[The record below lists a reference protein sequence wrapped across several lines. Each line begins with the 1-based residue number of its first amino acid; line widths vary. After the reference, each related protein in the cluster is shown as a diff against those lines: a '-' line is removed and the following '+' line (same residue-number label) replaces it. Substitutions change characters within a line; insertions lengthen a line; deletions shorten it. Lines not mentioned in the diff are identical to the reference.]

1 MRIPAIAALCASLL
15 AAGCA
20 ASSPPDVLPLF
31 NPSDPAMG
39 LRDARYSPVL
49 GGFQPRRPTGPENWR
64 RLNDNLSPANRGQG
78 S

>member
-1 MRIPAIAALCASLL
+1 MRILPIAALCAPLF

-20 ASSPPDVLPLF
+20 ASSPPAVLPIF
-31 NPSDPAMG
+31 NPADPVMG

-49 GGFQPRRPTGPENWR
+49 GGFNPRRPTGPENWR
-64 RLNDNLSPANRGQG
+64 RLNDSLSPANRGKD

>member
-1 MRIPAIAALCASLL
+1 MRILAIAALAASLF

-20 ASSPPDVLPLF
+20 ASPTPDLLPVF
-31 NPSDPAMG
+31 NPADPVVG

-49 GGFQPRRPTGPENWR
+49 GDFHPRRPTGPENWR
-64 RLNDNLSPANRGQG
+64 QLNDNLSPAARGSG

>member
-1 MRIPAIAALCASLL
+1 MTILRIAALCASLF
-15 AAGCA
+15 AAGCT

-31 NPSDPAMG
+31 NPADPMMG

-49 GGFQPRRPTGPENWR
+49 GGFNPRSPTGPANWR
-64 RLNDNLSPANRGQG
+64 RLNDSLSPAKKGQG

>member
-1 MRIPAIAALCASLL
+1 MRTPAIAALAAALF

-20 ASSPPDVLPLF
+20 ASSPPDPLPAF
-31 NPSDPAMG
+31 NAADPAMG

-49 GGFQPRRPTGPENWR
+49 GDFHPRRPTGPENWR
-64 RLNDNLSPANRGQG
+64 RLNDRLSPANRGTG

>member
-1 MRIPAIAALCASLL
+1 MRIPAITALLASLL

-20 ASSPPDVLPLF
+20 ASPPPDVLPIF
-31 NPSDPAMG
+31 NSADPAMG

-49 GGFQPRRPTGPENWR
+49 GDFHPRRPTGPENWR
-64 RLNDNLSPANRGQG
+64 RLNDNLSPANRGAG

>member
-1 MRIPAIAALCASLL
+1 MRFPAIAALAASLL

-20 ASSPPDVLPLF
+20 ASAPPDVLPAI
-31 NPSDPAMG
+31 NPADPVVG

-49 GGFQPRRPTGPENWR
+49 GDFHPRQPTGPENWR
-64 RLNDNLSPANRGQG
+64 RLNDNLSPANRGTG